1 MSWWPPS
8 DRAQSNL
15 GPPRQEG
22 AENDC
27 DFTSSAAPPFGF
39 GRDLGGDVG
48 WHGGCLRRLCSAAR
62 TCRSALGGS
71 GLPLRFGA
79 VALSRCSVMAEP
91 GEHADL
97 VDGRD
102 AQQTE
107 SPHLPPSRGTARAC
121 GCKRVQASEV
131 SFT

>member
-48 WHGGCLRRLCSAAR
+48 WHGGCY
-62 TCRSALGGS
+62 
-71 GLPLRFGA
+71 
-79 VALSRCSVMAEP
+79 LSRSSVMAEP